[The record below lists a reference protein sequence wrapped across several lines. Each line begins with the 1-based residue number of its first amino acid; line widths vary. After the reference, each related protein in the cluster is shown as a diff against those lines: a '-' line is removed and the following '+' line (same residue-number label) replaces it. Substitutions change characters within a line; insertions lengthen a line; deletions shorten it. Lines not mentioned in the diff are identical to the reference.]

1 MSNRFRTGM
10 TIAMFSLIVFSLT
23 VFSILIANFTALEG
37 GEESRG
43 NVDVVAD
50 RTDASNVNNVV
61 EELRTW
67 NAVEAGR
74 VARAGSLTLGAY
86 GQEVRMSAAVEW
98 MSYPVIAADD
108 AFLGH
113 LEPALDSRAYGYGSD
128 AEALDAV
135 RNDPSLALIDLYG
148 SGQGFSD
155 YDFTASI
162 EIKDGYF
169 QPVQVLVRNGET
181 GETRIV
187 SVVGVLRL
195 GLESSLVAGIY
206 VNEDAYTAIYGA
218 PRYQR
223 DYLRLVEGTDAS
235 AFADTIESALAV
247 RGVAAVSVAAELDR
261 MSAQTTA
268 FNRMFQAFV
277 ALGLVVGI
285 AGLGVIAFRS
295 VVERRQQ
302 IGMLRAIGFQ
312 RGTVA
317 LTFLVESSF
326 IAVMGILSGVVCGT
340 ILARNLLTSGSFTE
354 GATGD
359 FTLPWAEVSG
369 LAVASLVVSLLM
381 TWWPSRGAARVPVA
395 DALRYE

>member
-37 GEESRG
+37 GDESRG
-43 NVDVVAD
+43 NVDVVAT
-50 RTDASNVNNVV
+50 RTDGSDVADVV
-61 EELRTW
+61 AELREW
-67 NAVEAGR
+67 NAVEAGQI
-74 VARAGSLTLGAY
+74 AASGSLTVPGY
-86 GQEVRMSAAVEW
+86 GQEARLTDADEW
-98 MSYPVIAADD
+98 LTYPVIAADD
-108 AFLGH
+108 GFLSE
-113 LEPALDSRAYGYGSD
+113 LEPTLDARAYGYGND
-128 AEALDAV
+128 AKALEAV
-135 RNDPSLALIDLYG
+135 RNDPSLALIDMYG
-148 SGQGFSD
+148 SGQGFSV
-155 YDFTASI
+155 YDFDAAI
-162 EIKDGYF
+162 DIKDGYF
-169 QPVQVLVRNGET
+169 HPVQVQVRNSET
-181 GETRIV
+181 GETRTV
-187 SVVGVLRL
+187 TVVGVLRI
-195 GLESSLVAGIY
+195 GLQSELVAGIY
-206 VNEDAYTAIYGA
+206 MNEDAYTGLYGT

-223 DYLRLVEGTDAS
+223 DYLRLADGVDAR

-247 RGVAAVSVAAELDR
+247 RGVAGLSVDAELDR
-261 MSAQTTA
+261 LSAQITA

-326 IAVMGILSGVVCGT
+326 IAVMGILSGIVCGT
-340 ILARNLLTSGSFTE
+340 ILARNLLTSETFTE
-354 GATGD
+354 GATID
-359 FTLPWAEVSG
+359 FAIPWAEVAG
-369 LAVASLVVSLLM
+369 LAVASLLVSLLM

-395 DALRYE
+395 EALRYE